1 MDLSVENEII
11 VYYEQS
17 YQIQWSLIQHC
28 PHLVPWWSV
37 HRNSLL
43 Y

>member
-1 MDLSVENEII
+1 MGLSVEDVPCTMN
-11 VYYEQS
+11 
-17 YQIQWSLIQHC
+17 SLIRYKEAYYC
-28 PHLVPWWSV
+28 TTLTWCPWWSV